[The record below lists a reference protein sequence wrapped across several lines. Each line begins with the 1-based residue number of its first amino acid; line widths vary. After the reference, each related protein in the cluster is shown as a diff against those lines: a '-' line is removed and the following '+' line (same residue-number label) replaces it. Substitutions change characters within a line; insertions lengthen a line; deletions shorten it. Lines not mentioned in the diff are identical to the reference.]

1 MRLSC
6 SKSLKDI
13 INKNNKYKIY
23 VAHIQ
28 QKYFHMRITDDKI
41 KISRI
46 KSYHKNVSRLNS
58 MLKSDNNKIKQKQ
71 IKTKKLKINE

>member
-46 KSYHKNVSRLNS
+46 KSYRKNVSRLNS
-58 MLKSDNNKIKQKQ
+58 MLKNDNKIKQKQ